1 MSIPTPEFYFA
12 FDGTMAPS
20 IGTMTLRHY
29 NAAGVEQTPAY
40 TTGPFGQAVLCD
52 TAGDYLESDEIA
64 PWDIDTNDFW
74 FELYITVIAATGE
87 LQLLS
92 QRASSDG
99 VTLFTSSSTSI
110 HRLRLEENLGS
121 NTTVNQSNWYTGDD
135 PVGAG
140 PQHYAGSFDR
150 SSNGNLYI
158 NGVQRGTTAIDAV
171 EGLSLT
177 RTNSKIRIGALAGP
191 TKNNMRFAVHKLRLG
206 FGTLSQANVDAMYAE
221 TSDTNGASANPFR
234 LGGGLCP
241 CN

>member
-1 MSIPTPEFYFA
+1 MSVPTPEFYFA

-92 QRASSDG
+92 QRMGLIGARPVDSELILSSC
-99 VTLFTSSSTSI
+99 LQSSKCGDAISRFLI
-110 HRLRLEENLGS
+110 ARLNLRLPLL
-121 NTTVNQSNWYTGDD
+121 Q
-135 PVGAG
+135 
-140 PQHYAGSFDR
+140 
-150 SSNGNLYI
+150 
-158 NGVQRGTTAIDAV
+158 
-171 EGLSLT
+171 
-177 RTNSKIRIGALAGP
+177 
-191 TKNNMRFAVHKLRLG
+191 
-206 FGTLSQANVDAMYAE
+206 
-221 TSDTNGASANPFR
+221 
-234 LGGGLCP
+234 
-241 CN
+241 